1 MTADA
6 EGNDLEKVF
15 IPVTGFLAVQL
26 TGEPTWVDP
35 TEGSATP
42 LVLPEGY
49 VKVGLFKQ
57 DGGPQDG
64 GDKED
69 DLEFF
74 QEGYKLGGSKSRTL
88 QVTLAEFNDIVRQL
102 TTGKTPDTNGMIVVD
117 GDNDATFPLSL
128 IHI

>member
-88 QVTLAEFNDIVRQL
+88 QV
-102 TTGKTPDTNGMIVVD
+102 
-117 GDNDATFPLSL
+117 LSL

>member
-74 QEGYKLGGSKSRTL
+74 QEGYKLGGIQEPHPAGHARRIQRHRPASSPPARPP
-88 QVTLAEFNDIVRQL
+88 
-102 TTGKTPDTNGMIVVD
+102 TPT
-117 GDNDATFPLSL
+117 A
-128 IHI
+128 

>member
-64 GDKED
+64 SDKEED
-69 DLEFF
+69 KAKYDALTE
-74 QEGYKLGGSKSRTL
+74 EEKAMLADVTSTATMSLNDSHGDILAAIRDSL
-88 QVTLAEFNDIVRQL
+88 NNQVAIEL
-102 TTGKTPDTNGMIVVD
+102 TVE
-117 GDNDATFPLSL
+117 
-128 IHI
+128 

>member
-74 QEGYKLGGSKSRTL
+74 QATNSEDPRAAPCRSRSP
-88 QVTLAEFNDIVRQL
+88 NS
-102 TTGKTPDTNGMIVVD
+102 TTSSASSPPARPPTPT
-117 GDNDATFPLSL
+117 A
-128 IHI
+128 

>member
-57 DGGPQDG
+57 DGGRRTAATR
-64 GDKED
+64 KTTSNSSR
-69 DLEFF
+69 
-74 QEGYKLGGSKSRTL
+74 KATNSAGSRAAPCRSRSP
-88 QVTLAEFNDIVRQL
+88 NS
-102 TTGKTPDTNGMIVVD
+102 TTSSASSPPARPPTPT
-117 GDNDATFPLSL
+117 A
-128 IHI
+128 

>member
-57 DGGPQDG
+57 DGGPPGELLAAVVGDDQDRG
-64 GDKED
+64 GRH
-69 DLEFF
+69 
-74 QEGYKLGGSKSRTL
+74 GAHGR
-88 QVTLAEFNDIVRQL
+88 
-102 TTGKTPDTNGMIVVD
+102 
-117 GDNDATFPLSL
+117 
-128 IHI
+128 

>member
-26 TGEPTWVDP
+26 TGEPTWVAP

-42 LVLPEGY
+42 LVL
-49 VKVGLFKQ
+49 
-57 DGGPQDG
+57 
-64 GDKED
+64 
-69 DLEFF
+69 
-74 QEGYKLGGSKSRTL
+74 
-88 QVTLAEFNDIVRQL
+88 
-102 TTGKTPDTNGMIVVD
+102 
-117 GDNDATFPLSL
+117 SL